1 MTRIYLPI
9 LTLLL
14 CLAACTDDLARTDTP
29 QPGPGEG
36 LISLSLP
43 GIVYDKADA
52 TSTRTQTGDEADAT
66 KDERRVTSL
75 WFMAYPTTD
84 GDGEA
89 LVQLLRPSDDELTHD
104 YKTFNIRIK
113 AGTYHIYV
121 VANMSEID
129 PTYTEQQLKDCIL
142 SYRNGTGENA
152 TLVLPSPEGN
162 GLPMVYESTD
172 AVNITAAQSKTI
184 QADLVFTCV
193 KVRCTLW
200 FDNTTD
206 GHSDNGHSNA
216 VFGQNYL
223 LMESVTGRKIA
234 TQAHLLPTGQAIEEL
249 ELLSTALNGRYADG
263 VYSEDAHETLDFTSD
278 DPQAKGQWAYR
289 TTFYLPEHYVKQNS
303 DQSYL
308 DITAALHDATDTKK
322 ANLQYTL
329 PLGDEPTDSQPLRQL
344 PRGKYYDIVGKIVNL
359 GGEIES
365 NVAIM
370 DWTPKEVNTELESP
384 YHLWVKETVIKE
396 LKSGTPVTIPCR
408 TDAPRLEAFSTDIKI
423 ESGGV
428 TILPTTQT
436 YLVTFNEDYTAFTVQ
451 INPAI
456 PPSTSL
462 EEERFRYIL
471 IRIPDPENEGKYLL
485 SKRIDIEKV
494 STDPYFHVTPKEYTV
509 RISDIGNLPEHTVIF
524 SYETNLTEV
533 NVKCGDETITT
544 TGIKWSENTNVTIT
558 DSGLENGKGTVSV
571 TLNKP
576 YEPANYTRTQT
587 VTLDYTATYDPSGE
601 VQPTITREDHTTV
614 TIIPN
619 AQTYRL
625 HFRPV
630 DDSWTNPHIYVYE
643 PLYAPDG
650 TEVLI
655 TGGRGLIYNGQI
667 KDFWGTPNAD
677 VNNPKNDL
685 LGENALQ
692 YSFTGKRTFL
702 GWQGEGGTT
711 ETPKTYYY
719 NGNEHYWDGDYYF
732 SLKYLQFDNWNN
744 GNGARSAYNW
754 DIDYVA
760 KEFRNECSECN
771 MSAPKGHNN
780 VDTEN
785 PSDGYNYKWPGVAM
799 KEDPENPGWFYFDLP
814 ALAKPGKALIMFA
827 DGHDGPKGAVE
838 ECKPKRYPAHMVP
851 GVPLYDYADK
861 DGWFLYDY
869 QKGDDNGFVDDKP
882 EIADLQTTTYRIHVP
897 SGNKGIHVWIENG
910 NNDTAIT
917 QWADAQNGNL
927 LNDSEGAYFEFT
939 IKGSLIT
946 QQIGYIL
953 ISSNGTQS
961 GDRFF
966 SADQWQTVT
975 GETYDYEYT
984 IN

>member
-43 GIVYDKADA
+43 GIVYDNADA
-52 TSTRTQTGDEADAT
+52 TSTRTQTDGGETDAT
-66 KDERRVTSL
+66 RDERRVTSL

-121 VANMSEID
+121 VANMPEID

-142 SYRNGTGENA
+142 SYRNGTGDNA
-152 TLVLPSPEGN
+152 TLVLPSPKSTD

-172 AVNITAAQSKTI
+172 AVNITAAQSQTI

-200 FDNTTD
+200 FDNTD
-206 GHSDNGHSNA
+206 GGHSNA

-223 LMESVTGRKIA
+223 LMQNITGRNIA
-234 TQAHLLPTGQAIEEL
+234 TKAPLLPTGKAIENL
-249 ELLSTALNGRYADG
+249 PLLDTKDGALNGRYADG

-278 DPQAKGQWAYR
+278 DPQDNGQWAYR

-329 PLGDEPTDSQPLRQL
+329 PLGDESTDSQPLRQL

-370 DWTPKEVNTELESP
+370 DWTPKEVNTELESQ
-384 YHLWVKETVIKE
+384 YHLWVEKTEIGTKDTP
-396 LKSGTPVTIPCR
+396 LKAGDSISIALR
-408 TDAPRLEAFSTDIKI
+408 TDAPTLTTEQTKVTIGGKEIDPYILTLNKDSETGAYTSVSIEVNPELAPGSVVPDDAKKFYIVMLNHDSDAILKKEIKI
-423 ESGGV
+423 
-428 TILPTTQT
+428 
-436 YLVTFNEDYTAFTVQ
+436 TAL
-451 INPAI
+451 
-456 PPSTSL
+456 SL
-462 EEERFRYIL
+462 EPYL
-471 IRIPDPENEGKYLL
+471 I
-485 SKRIDIEKV
+485 
-494 STDPYFHVTPKEYTV
+494 VTPEQYIV

-533 NVKCGDETITT
+533 NVKCGGTAITT

-558 DSGLENGKGTVSV
+558 DSGLENKGTVSV

-576 YEPANYTRTQT
+576 YDPAAYPTLQT
-587 VTLDYTATYDPSGE
+587 VVLDYEATGADF
-601 VQPTITREDHTTV
+601 TIGDKTTTV

-625 HFRPV
+625 HFRPL

-655 TGGRGLIYNGQI
+655 TGGRGLIYNGQK

-702 GWQGEGGTT
+702 GWQGEGGTI

-732 SLKYLQFDNWNN
+732 SLKYLQFN
-744 GNGARSAYNW
+744 GNGAQSAYNW

-760 KEFRNECSECN
+760 KEFRNECSYCN
-771 MSAPKGHNN
+771 WEEPKGHNS
-780 VDTEN
+780 VDMDN
-785 PSDGYNYKWPGVAM
+785 PSPGYNYKWPGVAM

-827 DGHDGPKGAVE
+827 DGHDGPKGTVE

-882 EIADLQTTTYRIHVP
+882 EIATYRINILQY
-897 SGNKGIHVWIENG
+897 SGQRIHVWIVNG
-910 NNDTAIT
+910 ATITNWNDASTGVIQT
-917 QWADAQNGNL
+917 DEKGR
-927 LNDSEGAYFEFT
+927 YFQFS
-939 IKGSLIT
+939 IKGSPLSGAIRYK
-946 QQIGYIL
+946 YID
-953 ISSNGTQS
+953 S
-961 GDRFF
+961 GNSYDGEINVN
-966 SADQWQTVT
+966 DWKQVT
-975 GETYDYEYT
+975 GETYGYEYT

>member
-43 GIVYDKADA
+43 GIVYDNADA
-52 TSTRTQTGDEADAT
+52 TSTRAQTDGGETDAT
-66 KDERRVTSL
+66 RDERRVTSL
-75 WFMAYPTTD
+75 WFMAYPTPN
-84 GDGEA
+84 GGGEP
-89 LVQLLRPSDDELTHD
+89 LVQYLRPSNNELTHD

-121 VANMSEID
+121 VANMSGID

-152 TLVLPSPEGN
+152 TLVLPSPKSTD

-172 AVNITAAQSKTI
+172 AVNITAAQSQTI

-200 FDNTTD
+200 FDNTD
-206 GHSDNGHSNA
+206 GGHSNA

-223 LMESVTGRKIA
+223 QMQNITGRNIA
-234 TQAHLLPTGQAIEEL
+234 TQAPLLPTGQAIENL
-249 ELLSTALNGRYADG
+249 PLLDTAEGALNGHYADG
-263 VYSEDAHETLDFTSD
+263 EYSKDAYETLSFNQDK
-278 DPQAKGQWAYR
+278 PQAKGQWAYR
-289 TTFYLPEHYVKQNS
+289 TTFYLPEHYVTQND

-308 DITAALHDATDTKK
+308 DITAVLHDATGTEK

-365 NVAIM
+365 TVSIE
-370 DWTPKEVNTELESP
+370 DWTLQEVNTELESQ
-384 YHLWVKETVIKE
+384 YHLWVEKTVIPE
-396 LKSGTPVTIPCR
+396 LEAGKAVTFAIR
-408 TDAPRLEAFSTDIKI
+408 TDAPELVIGQGRFTAPDQ
-423 ESGGV
+423 GV
-428 TILPTTQT
+428 TQSTEPFIITLNKNEAGEYVSVTVELNPLLPPNAT
-436 YLVTFNEDYTAFTVQ
+436 
-451 INPAI
+451 I
-456 PPSTSL
+456 PEAYGYFS
-462 EEERFRYIL
+462 
-471 IRIPDPENEGKYLL
+471 IRIPNPENGTGDEYIL
-485 SKRIDIEKV
+485 SKQIDIKKITF
-494 STDPYFHVTPKEYTV
+494 SSYLNVTPEEYV
-509 RISDIGNLPEHTVIF
+509 IYIRDIANLPKHEVSFTYI
-524 SYETNLTEV
+524 TNLREVTVKYGETEIPA
-533 NVKCGDETITT
+533 NT
-544 TGIKWSENTNVTIT
+544 TGTGFQIGEHITVTN
-558 DSGLENGKGTVSV
+558 SGLDPDTGMGTLTV
-571 TLNKP
+571 TLDEP
-576 YEPANYTRTQT
+576 YEPANFPVEQTLTFDYSASYTWGINNTWSDTDQSLVR
-587 VTLDYTATYDPSGE
+587 
-601 VQPTITREDHTTV
+601 
-614 TIIPN
+614 IIPN

-630 DDSWTNPHIYVYE
+630 DDNWTNPHIYVYE
-643 PLYAPDG
+643 PLYDPDG

-702 GWQGEGGTT
+702 GWQGEGGTI

-799 KEDPENPGWFYFDLP
+799 KKDPENPDWFYFDLP

-827 DGHDGPKGAVE
+827 DGHDGPKGTVE

-869 QKGDDNGFVDDKP
+869 RKGDDNGFVDDKP
-882 EIADLQTTTYRIHVP
+882 EIEVATYRINIP
-897 SGNKGIHVWIENG
+897 QNSYERIHVWIVGGANITDW
-910 NNDTAIT
+910 NDTSTGVIQT
-917 QWADAQNGNL
+917 DEKK
-927 LNDSEGAYFEFT
+927 DRYFQFS
-939 IKGSLIT
+939 IKGSPLSGAIRYK
-946 QQIGYIL
+946 YID
-953 ISSNGTQS
+953 S
-961 GDRFF
+961 GNSYDGEINVN
-966 SADQWQTVT
+966 DWKQVT
-975 GETYDYEYT
+975 GETYGYEYT

>member
-43 GIVYDKADA
+43 GIVYDNADA
-52 TSTRTQTGDEADAT
+52 TSTRAQTGDEADAT
-66 KDERRVTSL
+66 QDERRVTSL

-89 LVQLLRPSDDELTHD
+89 LVQYLRPSNNELTHE

-121 VANMSEID
+121 VANMPEID
-129 PTYTEQQLKDCIL
+129 PAYTEQQLKDCIL

-152 TLVLPSPEGN
+152 TLVLPSPKSTD

-172 AVNITAAQSKTI
+172 AVNITAAQSQTI

-216 VFGQNYL
+216 VFGKNYL
-223 LMESVTGRKIA
+223 LMESVTGRNIA
-234 TQAHLLPTGQAIEEL
+234 TQAPLLPTGKAIEGM

-278 DPQAKGQWAYR
+278 DPQDNGQWAYR

-308 DITAALHDATDTKK
+308 DITAALHDATDAKK
-322 ANLQYTL
+322 ANVAYTI
-329 PLGDEPTDSQPLRQL
+329 PLGDEPTDSQRVRQL

-384 YHLWVKETVIKE
+384 YHLWVEKTEIGTEDKP
-396 LKSGTPVTIPCR
+396 LKAGDSISIALR
-408 TDAPRLEAFSTDIKI
+408 TDAPTLTTEQTKVTIGGKEIDPYILTLNKDSETGAYTSVSIEVNPELAPGSVVPDDAKKFYIVMLNHDSDAILKKEIKI
-423 ESGGV
+423 
-428 TILPTTQT
+428 
-436 YLVTFNEDYTAFTVQ
+436 TAL
-451 INPAI
+451 
-456 PPSTSL
+456 SL
-462 EEERFRYIL
+462 EPYL
-471 IRIPDPENEGKYLL
+471 I
-485 SKRIDIEKV
+485 
-494 STDPYFHVTPKEYTV
+494 VTPKQYII

-533 NVKCGDETITT
+533 NVKCGGTAITT
-544 TGIKWSENTNVTIT
+544 GGISWTWSENTNVTIT

-576 YEPANYTRTQT
+576 YQPANYTRTQT

-643 PLYAPDG
+643 PLYAPDDG
-650 TEVLI
+650 KEVQ
-655 TGGRGLIYNGQI
+655 REWYNEEKKVKEQ
-667 KDFWGTPNAD
+667 
-677 VNNPKNDL
+677 
-685 LGENALQ
+685 ENALR
-692 YSFTGKRTFL
+692 YGFTGGVTFK
-702 GWQGEGGTT
+702 GWSTQGGTEQWPNT
-711 ETPKTYYY
+711 TLTK
-719 NGNEHYWDGDYYF
+719 DGDRW
-732 SLKYLQFDNWNN
+732 LANNAGAGTWNPLN
-744 GNGARSAYNW
+744 TDKDAYQLGSVYRY
-754 DIDYVA
+754 DIDYCPS
-760 KEFRNECSECN
+760 FRIDCCSTFDATN
-771 MSAPKGHNN
+771 SKHNI
-780 VDTEN
+780 
-785 PSDGYNYKWPGVAM
+785 KWPGVKM
-799 KEDPENPGWFYFDLP
+799 KADPDNQGWFYFDLP
-814 ALAKPGKALIMFA
+814 ALAEPGKTLIMFA
-827 DGHDGPKGAVE
+827 DGHEGPKDNN
-838 ECKPKRYPAHMVP
+838 PQFRYPAHLVP

-861 DGWFLYDY
+861 DGWFLYNY
-869 QKGDDNGFVDDKP
+869 KKGNDNGFVDDKP
-882 EIADLQTTTYRIHVP
+882 EIADKNTVIYRIYVNN
-897 SGNKGIHVWIENG
+897 SSAKGLHVWIENG
-910 NNDTAIT
+910 NADIPLTDYNTA
-917 QWADAQNGNL
+917 AGGNL
-927 LNDSEGAYFEFT
+927 GTDSQGRKYIELYAIGE
-939 IKGSLIT
+939 T
-946 QQIGYIL
+946 QSRQLGYIVFYD
-953 ISSNGTQS
+953 NGS
-961 GDRFF
+961 YSR
-966 SADQWQTVT
+966 DQHTNNWTSVT
-975 GETYDYEYT
+975 ENTYETT

>member
-43 GIVYDKADA
+43 GIVYDNADA

-66 KDERRVTSL
+66 QDERRVTSL
-75 WFMAYPTTD
+75 WFMAYPTPD
-84 GDGEA
+84 GGGET
-89 LVQLLRPSDDELTHD
+89 LVRQLLRSGDNELTHE

-113 AGTYHIYV
+113 AGTYRIYV
-121 VANMSEID
+121 VANMPEID
-129 PTYTEQQLKDCIL
+129 PHTTEEDLKEIIL
-142 SYRNGTGENA
+142 DYRNGTGDNA
-152 TLVLPSPEGN
+152 TLVLPSPKSTD
-162 GLPMVYESTD
+162 GLPMVYESEQD
-172 AVNITAAQSKTI
+172 IIITAAQSEAIT
-184 QADLVFTCV
+184 AELVFTCV

-223 LMESVTGRKIA
+223 LMESVTGRNIA
-234 TQAHLLPTGQAIEEL
+234 TQAPLLPTGKAIEGM

-359 GGEIES
+359 GGKIES

-533 NVKCGDETITT
+533 NVKCGDKTITT
-544 TGIKWSENTNVTIT
+544 DGISWSENPNLTIT
-558 DSGLENGKGTVSV
+558 DSGLKDGKGTVSV

-576 YEPANYTRTQT
+576 YDPAAYPTQQT
-587 VTLDYTATYDPSGE
+587 VVLDYKATYDPPGE

-643 PLYAPDG
+643 PLYGMDG
-650 TEVLI
+650 REMRI
-655 TGGRGLIYNGQI
+655 KNANGV
-667 KDFWGTPNAD
+667 DE
-677 VNNPKNDL
+677 
-685 LGENALQ
+685 GEHALQ
-692 YSFTGKRTFL
+692 YSFTGKRTFK
-702 GWQGEGGTT
+702 GWTEQGGTISWSNQQKEDKGNYWLVDYGWDPIRT
-711 ETPKTYYY
+711 ELYVYY
-719 NGNEHYWDGDYYF
+719 
-732 SLKYLQFDNWNN
+732 DN
-744 GNGARSAYNW
+744 
-754 DIDYVA
+754 IDYSPD
-760 KEFRNECSECN
+760 FRTDCCASD
-771 MSAPKGHNN
+771 
-780 VDTEN
+780 VN
-785 PSDGYNYKWPGVAM
+785 PKWPGVKM
-799 KEDPENPGWFYFDLP
+799 KEDTENPGWFYFDLP
-814 ALAKPGKALIMFA
+814 ALAEPDKTLIMFA
-827 DGHDGPKGAVE
+827 EGHDGPSGANVAQY
-838 ECKPKRYPAHMVP
+838 RYPAHMVP

-869 QKGDDNGFVDDKP
+869 TKGDQNEFVDDKP
-882 EIADLQTTTYRIHVP
+882 NISDLPTYRINIP
-897 SGNKGIHVWIENG
+897 QNSYQRIHVWIVGGANITDW
-910 NNDTAIT
+910 NDASTGVIQT
-917 QWADAQNGNL
+917 DEKGR
-927 LNDSEGAYFEFT
+927 YFQFS
-939 IKGSLIT
+939 IKGSPLSGAIRYK
-946 QQIGYIL
+946 YIDSGNKEYDGE
-953 ISSNGTQS
+953 ISVNN
-961 GDRFF
+961 
-966 SADQWQTVT
+966 WQPAT
-975 GETYDYEYT
+975 GKTYDYEYT

>member
-1 MTRIYLPI
+1 MTRIYLLT

-43 GIVYDKADA
+43 GIVYDNADA
-52 TSTRTQTGDEADAT
+52 TSTRTQTDGGETDAT
-66 KDERRVTSL
+66 RDERRVTSL

-89 LVQLLRPSDDELTHD
+89 LVQYLRPSNNELTHE

-113 AGTYHIYV
+113 AGTYRIYV
-121 VANMSEID
+121 VANMPEID

-152 TLVLPSPEGN
+152 TLVLPSPKSTD

-172 AVNITAAQSKTI
+172 AVNITAAQSQTI

-216 VFGQNYL
+216 VFGKNYL
-223 LMESVTGRKIA
+223 LMESVTGRNIA
-234 TQAHLLPTGQAIEEL
+234 TQAPLLPTGKAIEGM

-278 DPQAKGQWAYR
+278 DPQDNGQWAYR

-308 DITAALHDATDTKK
+308 DITAALHDATDAKK
-322 ANLQYTL
+322 ANVAYTI
-329 PLGDEPTDSQPLRQL
+329 PLGDEPTDSQRVRQL

-384 YHLWVKETVIKE
+384 YHLWVEKTEIGTEDKP
-396 LKSGTPVTIPCR
+396 LKAGDSISIALR
-408 TDAPRLEAFSTDIKI
+408 TDAPTLTTEQTKVTIGGKGIDPYILTLNKDSETGAYTSVSIEVNPELAPGSNVPDDAKKFYIVMHNHDGDAILKKEIKI
-423 ESGGV
+423 
-428 TILPTTQT
+428 
-436 YLVTFNEDYTAFTVQ
+436 TAL
-451 INPAI
+451 
-456 PPSTSL
+456 SL
-462 EEERFRYIL
+462 E
-471 IRIPDPENEGKYLL
+471 
-485 SKRIDIEKV
+485 
-494 STDPYFHVTPKEYTV
+494 PYFIVTPEQYII

-558 DSGLENGKGTVSV
+558 NSGLKDGKGTVSV
-571 TLNKP
+571 TLDTP
-576 YEPANYTRTQT
+576 YDPAAYPTLQT
-587 VTLDYTATYDPSGE
+587 VVLDYEATGTYKPNSSTIE
-601 VQPTITREDHTTV
+601 ETITLTDQTTV

-643 PLYAPDG
+643 PLYGMDG
-650 TEVLI
+650 KEMRI
-655 TGGRGLIYNGQI
+655 QNSSGG
-667 KDFWGTPNAD
+667 DD
-677 VNNPKNDL
+677 
-685 LGENALQ
+685 GEHALQ
-692 YSFTGKRTFL
+692 YSFTGKRTFK
-702 GWQGEGGTT
+702 GWTEQGGTAVSW
-711 ETPKTYYY
+711 EAQDKDDKGNYWLLDNGWDPIYTYVY
-719 NGNEHYWDGDYYF
+719 D
-732 SLKYLQFDNWNN
+732 DN
-744 GNGARSAYNW
+744 
-754 DIDYVA
+754 IDYSPD
-760 KEFRNECSECN
+760 FRTDCCASD
-771 MSAPKGHNN
+771 
-780 VDTEN
+780 VN
-785 PSDGYNYKWPGVAM
+785 PKWPGVKM
-799 KEDPENPGWFYFDLP
+799 KEDTENPGWFYFDLP
-814 ALAKPGKALIMFA
+814 ALAEPDKTLIMFA
-827 DGHDGPKGAVE
+827 EGHDGPSGANVAQY
-838 ECKPKRYPAHMVP
+838 RYPAHMVP

-869 QKGDDNGFVDDKP
+869 TKGDQNEFVDDKP
-882 EIADLQTTTYRIHVP
+882 NISELPTYRINIP
-897 SGNKGIHVWIENG
+897 QNNYQRIHVWIVNG
-910 NNDTAIT
+910 ATITNWNDTSTGVIQT
-917 QWADAQNGNL
+917 DEKGR
-927 LNDSEGAYFEFT
+927 YFQFS
-939 IKGSLIT
+939 IKGSPLSGAIRYK
-946 QQIGYIL
+946 YIDSDNSYDGE
-953 ISSNGTQS
+953 INVNDWKQ
-961 GDRFF
+961 
-966 SADQWQTVT
+966 VT
-975 GETYDYEYT
+975 GETYGYEYT

>member
-43 GIVYDKADA
+43 GIVYDNADA

-66 KDERRVTSL
+66 RDERRVTSL

-89 LVQLLRPSDDELTHD
+89 LVQYLRPSNNELTHE

-121 VANMSEID
+121 VANMSGID
-129 PTYTEQQLKDCIL
+129 PQTREEDLQQIIL
-142 SYRNGTGENA
+142 DYRDGTGTDA
-152 TLVLPSPEGN
+152 TLVLPSLTSKD
-162 GLPMVYESTD
+162 GLPMVYKSEQDIT
-172 AVNITAAQSKTI
+172 ITAAQSKTI

-216 VFGQNYL
+216 VFGKNYL
-223 LMESVTGRKIA
+223 LMESVTGRNIA

-263 VYSEDAHETLDFTSD
+263 VYSENAHENLTFNSNS
-278 DPQAKGQWAYR
+278 PQDNGQWAYR
-289 TTFYLPEHYVKQNS
+289 TTFYLPEHYVTQNS

-308 DITAALHDATDTKK
+308 DITAVLHDATGTEK

-329 PLGDEPTDSQPLRQL
+329 PLGDEPATDDDLRQL

-370 DWTPKEVNTELESP
+370 DWTVETVSAELESP
-384 YHLWVKETVIKE
+384 YHLWVEKTEIGTEDKP
-396 LKSGTPVTIPCR
+396 LKAGDSISIALR
-408 TDAPRLEAFSTDIKI
+408 TDAPTLTTEQPKVTIDGKEIDPYILTLNKDSETGAYTSVSIEVNHELVPGSTVRDDAKKFYIVMHNHDGDAILKKEIKI
-423 ESGGV
+423 KA
-428 TILPTTQT
+428 L
-436 YLVTFNEDYTAFTVQ
+436 
-451 INPAI
+451 
-456 PPSTSL
+456 SL
-462 EEERFRYIL
+462 EPYL
-471 IRIPDPENEGKYLL
+471 I
-485 SKRIDIEKV
+485 
-494 STDPYFHVTPKEYTV
+494 VTPEQYII

-544 TGIKWSENTNVTIT
+544 TGIKWSEITNVTIT

-576 YEPANYTRTQT
+576 YQPAKYTRTQT
-587 VTLDYTATYDPSGE
+587 VTLDYTATGAGF
-601 VQPTITREDHTTV
+601 TIGDKTTTV

-643 PLYAPDG
+643 PLYGMDG
-650 TEVLI
+650 REMRI
-655 TGGRGLIYNGQI
+655 KNANGV
-667 KDFWGTPNAD
+667 DE
-677 VNNPKNDL
+677 
-685 LGENALQ
+685 GEHALQ
-692 YSFTGKRTFL
+692 YSFTGKRTFK
-702 GWQGEGGTT
+702 GWTEQGGTISWSNQQKEDKGNYWLVDYGWDPIRT
-711 ETPKTYYY
+711 ELYVYY
-719 NGNEHYWDGDYYF
+719 
-732 SLKYLQFDNWNN
+732 DN
-744 GNGARSAYNW
+744 
-754 DIDYVA
+754 IDYSPD
-760 KEFRNECSECN
+760 FRTDCCASD
-771 MSAPKGHNN
+771 
-780 VDTEN
+780 VN
-785 PSDGYNYKWPGVAM
+785 PKWPGVKM
-799 KEDPENPGWFYFDLP
+799 KEDTENPGWFYFDLP
-814 ALAKPGKALIMFA
+814 ALAEPGKALIMFA
-827 DGHDGPKGAVE
+827 EGHDGPSAPDNMTDAEKIE
-838 ECKPKRYPAHMVP
+838 YCKPWRYPAHMVP
-851 GVPLYDYADK
+851 GVPLYNYADK

-882 EIADLQTTTYRIHVP
+882 EIEVTTYRINIP
-897 SGNKGIHVWIENG
+897 QNSYQRIHVWIVGGANITDW
-910 NNDTAIT
+910 NDASTGVIQT
-917 QWADAQNGNL
+917 DEKGR
-927 LNDSEGAYFEFT
+927 YFQFS
-939 IKGSLIT
+939 IKGSPLSGAIRYK
-946 QQIGYIL
+946 YIDSGNKEYDGE
-953 ISSNGTQS
+953 ISVNN
-961 GDRFF
+961 
-966 SADQWQTVT
+966 WQPAT
-975 GETYDYEYT
+975 GKTYDYEYT

>member
-1 MTRIYLPI
+1 MTRIYLLT

-43 GIVYDKADA
+43 GIVYDNADA
-52 TSTRTQTGDEADAT
+52 TSTRVPTDGDEVDAT
-66 KDERRVTSL
+66 QDERRVTSL

-84 GDGEA
+84 GDGET
-89 LVQLLRPSDDELTHD
+89 LVQYLRPSNNELTHE

-113 AGTYHIYV
+113 AGTYRIYV

-172 AVNITAAQSKTI
+172 AVNITAAQTEPI
-184 QADLVFTCV
+184 TADLVFTCV

-200 FDNTTD
+200 FDNTD
-206 GHSDNGHSNA
+206 GGHSNA

-223 LMESVTGRKIA
+223 LMQNITGRNIA
-234 TQAHLLPTGQAIEEL
+234 TQAPLLPTGKAIENL
-249 ELLSTALNGRYADG
+249 PLLDTAEGALNGLYADG
-263 VYSEDAHETLDFTSD
+263 VYSEGAHENLTFNSNS
-278 DPQAKGQWAYR
+278 PQDNGQWAYR
-289 TTFYLPEHYVKQNS
+289 TTFYLPEHYVTKND

-359 GGEIES
+359 GGVIES
-365 NVAIM
+365 NVAIK
-370 DWTPKEVNTELESP
+370 DWTLQEVNTELESQ
-384 YHLWVKETVIKE
+384 YHLWVEKTEIPE
-396 LKSGTPVTIPCR
+396 LEAGKAVTFAIR
-408 TDAPRLEAFSTDIKI
+408 TDAPELVIGQGRFTAPDQ
-423 ESGGV
+423 GV
-428 TILPTTQT
+428 TQSTEPFIITLNKNEAGEYVSVTVELNPLLPPNAT
-436 YLVTFNEDYTAFTVQ
+436 
-451 INPAI
+451 I
-456 PPSTSL
+456 PEAYSYFS
-462 EEERFRYIL
+462 
-471 IRIPDPENEGKYLL
+471 IRIPNPENGTGDEYIL
-485 SKRIDIEKV
+485 SKQIDIKKITF
-494 STDPYFHVTPKEYTV
+494 SPYLNVTPEEYV
-509 RISDIGNLPEHTVIF
+509 IYIRDIANLPKHEVSFTYI
-524 SYETNLTEV
+524 TNLREVTVKYGETEIPA
-533 NVKCGDETITT
+533 NT
-544 TGIKWSENTNVTIT
+544 TGSGFQIGEHITVTN
-558 DSGLENGKGTVSV
+558 SGLDPDTGMGTLTV
-571 TLNKP
+571 TLDEP
-576 YEPANYTRTQT
+576 YEPANFPVEQTLTFDYSASYTWGIKTWSDTDQSLVR
-587 VTLDYTATYDPSGE
+587 
-601 VQPTITREDHTTV
+601 
-614 TIIPN
+614 IIPN

-630 DDSWTNPHIYVYE
+630 DDSWKNPHIYVYE

-655 TGGRGLIYNGQI
+655 TGGRGLIYNGQK

-702 GWQGEGGTT
+702 GWQGEGGTI

-732 SLKYLQFDNWNN
+732 SLKYLQFNNWNN

-760 KEFRNECSECN
+760 KEFRNECSYCN
-771 MSAPKGHNN
+771 WEEPKGHNS
-780 VDTEN
+780 VDMDN
-785 PSDGYNYKWPGVAM
+785 PSPGYNYKWPGVAM

-827 DGHDGPKGAVE
+827 EGHDGPKGTVE

-882 EIADLQTTTYRIHVP
+882 EIEVATYRINIP
-897 SGNKGIHVWIENG
+897 RNSYPRIHVWIVDG
-910 NNDTAIT
+910 ATIT
-917 QWADAQNGNL
+917 NWDDASTGVIQTDEKGR
-927 LNDSEGAYFEFT
+927 YFQFS
-939 IKGSLIT
+939 IKGSPLSGAIRYK
-946 QQIGYIL
+946 YID
-953 ISSNGTQS
+953 S
-961 GDRFF
+961 GNSYDGEINVN
-966 SADQWQTVT
+966 DWKQVT

>member
-1 MTRIYLPI
+1 M
-9 LTLLL
+9 
-14 CLAACTDDLARTDTP
+14 
-29 QPGPGEG
+29 
-36 LISLSLP
+36 
-43 GIVYDKADA
+43 
-52 TSTRTQTGDEADAT
+52 
-66 KDERRVTSL
+66 
-75 WFMAYPTTD
+75 
-84 GDGEA
+84 
-89 LVQLLRPSDDELTHD
+89 
-104 YKTFNIRIK
+104 
-113 AGTYHIYV
+113 
-121 VANMSEID
+121 
-129 PTYTEQQLKDCIL
+129 
-142 SYRNGTGENA
+142 SYRERLAYCICQEHHG
-152 TLVLPSPEGN
+152 
-162 GLPMVYESTD
+162 Y
-172 AVNITAAQSKTI
+172 
-184 QADLVFTCV
+184 
-193 KVRCTLW
+193 R
-200 FDNTTD
+200 
-206 GHSDNGHSNA
+206 
-216 VFGQNYL
+216 
-223 LMESVTGRKIA
+223 
-234 TQAHLLPTGQAIEEL
+234 
-249 ELLSTALNGRYADG
+249 
-263 VYSEDAHETLDFTSD
+263 HETFF
-278 DPQAKGQWAYR
+278 QIG
-289 TTFYLPEHYVKQNS
+289 EH
-303 DQSYL
+303 
-308 DITAALHDATDTKK
+308 IT
-322 ANLQYTL
+322 
-329 PLGDEPTDSQPLRQL
+329 
-344 PRGKYYDIVGKIVNL
+344 
-359 GGEIES
+359 
-365 NVAIM
+365 
-370 DWTPKEVNTELESP
+370 
-384 YHLWVKETVIKE
+384 
-396 LKSGTPVTIPCR
+396 VT
-408 TDAPRLEAFSTDIKI
+408 
-423 ESGGV
+423 
-428 TILPTTQT
+428 
-436 YLVTFNEDYTAFTVQ
+436 N
-451 INPAI
+451 
-456 PPSTSL
+456 
-462 EEERFRYIL
+462 
-471 IRIPDPENEGKYLL
+471 
-485 SKRIDIEKV
+485 
-494 STDPYFHVTPKEYTV
+494 
-509 RISDIGNLPEHTVIF
+509 
-524 SYETNLTEV
+524 
-533 NVKCGDETITT
+533 
-544 TGIKWSENTNVTIT
+544 
-558 DSGLENGKGTVSV
+558 SGLDPDTGMGTLTV
-571 TLNKP
+571 TLDEP
-576 YEPANYTRTQT
+576 YEPANFPVEQTLTFDYSASYTWGIKTWSDTDQSLVR
-587 VTLDYTATYDPSGE
+587 
-601 VQPTITREDHTTV
+601 
-614 TIIPN
+614 IIPN

-655 TGGRGLIYNGQI
+655 TGGRGLIYNGQK

-702 GWQGEGGTT
+702 GWQGEGGTI

-744 GNGARSAYNW
+744 GNGAQSAYNW

-760 KEFRNECSECN
+760 QEFRNECSECN

-827 DGHDGPKGAVE
+827 EGHDGPKGTVE

-869 QKGDDNGFVDDKP
+869 LKGDDNGFVDDKP

-946 QQIGYIL
+946 QQIGYNL

-961 GDRFF
+961 DDHFF
-966 SADQWQTVT
+966 RADQWQTVT

>member
-1 MTRIYLPI
+1 MTRIYLLT

-43 GIVYDKADA
+43 GIVYDNADA
-52 TSTRTQTGDEADAT
+52 TSTRTQTDGGETDAT
-66 KDERRVTSL
+66 RDERRVTSL
-75 WFMAYPTTD
+75 WFMAYPTPN
-84 GDGEA
+84 GGGEP
-89 LVQLLRPSDDELTHD
+89 LVQYLRPSNNELTHD

-121 VANMSEID
+121 VANMPEID

-172 AVNITAAQSKTI
+172 AVNITAAQSQTI

-200 FDNTTD
+200 FDNTD
-206 GHSDNGHSNA
+206 SGHSNA

-223 LMESVTGRKIA
+223 LMESVTGRNIA
-234 TQAHLLPTGQAIEEL
+234 TQAHLLPTEKAIEGM
-249 ELLSTALNGRYADG
+249 ELLSTALNGRYADDA
-263 VYSEDAHETLDFTSD
+263 YSEYVHENLTFNSNS
-278 DPQAKGQWAYR
+278 PHANGQWAYR
-289 TTFYLPEHYVKQNS
+289 TTFYLPEHYVTKKD

-308 DITAALHDATDTKK
+308 DITAALHEATGTKK

-329 PLGDEPTDSQPLRQL
+329 PLGDESTDSQPLRQL

-365 NVAIM
+365 TVSIE
-370 DWTPKEVNTELESP
+370 DWTLQEVNTVLESP
-384 YHLWVKETVIKE
+384 YHLWVEKTEIGTEDKP
-396 LKSGTPVTIPCR
+396 LKAGDSISIALR
-408 TDAPRLEAFSTDIKI
+408 TDAPTLTTEQTK
-423 ESGGV
+423 V
-428 TILPTTQT
+428 TI
-436 YLVTFNEDYTAFTVQ
+436 
-451 INPAI
+451 
-456 PPSTSL
+456 
-462 EEERFRYIL
+462 
-471 IRIPDPENEGKYLL
+471 GG
-485 SKRIDIEKV
+485 KRIDPYILTLNKDSETGAYTSVSIEVNPELVPGSDVPDDAKKFYIV
-494 STDPYFHVTPKEYTV
+494 MLNHDGEAILKKEIKITALSLEPYLIVTPEQYIV

-576 YEPANYTRTQT
+576 YQPANYTRTQT
-587 VTLDYTATYDPSGE
+587 VTLDYTATGAGF
-601 VQPTITREDHTTV
+601 TIGDKTTTV

-630 DDSWTNPHIYVYE
+630 DDNWTNPHIYVYE
-643 PLYAPDG
+643 PLYDPDG

-702 GWQGEGGTT
+702 GWQGEGGTI

-827 DGHDGPKGAVE
+827 DGHDGPKGTVE

-882 EIADLQTTTYRIHVP
+882 EIADKDMVIYRIYVNN
-897 SGNKGIHVWIENG
+897 SSAKGLHVWIENG
-910 NNDTAIT
+910 NADIPLTDYNTA
-917 QWADAQNGNL
+917 AGGNL
-927 LNDSEGAYFEFT
+927 GTDSQGRKYIELYAIGE
-939 IKGSLIT
+939 T
-946 QQIGYIL
+946 QSRQLGYIVFYDNG
-953 ISSNGTQS
+953 SNS
-961 GDRFF
+961 GDQYTNNWT
-966 SADQWQTVT
+966 SVT
-975 GETYDYEYT
+975 GNTYEIT

>member
-1 MTRIYLPI
+1 MTRTYLFL

-14 CLAACTDDLARTDTP
+14 GLAACTDDLARTDTP

-43 GIVYDKADA
+43 GIVYDNADPTA
-52 TSTRTQTGDEADAT
+52 TRTQTDDDEADAT
-66 KDERRVTSL
+66 QEERRITSL

-84 GDGEA
+84 GGGET
-89 LVQLLRPSDDELTHD
+89 LVQLLRPSNNELTHD
-104 YKTFNIRIK
+104 YQTFPIRIK
-113 AGTYHIYV
+113 AGTYKIYV
-121 VANMSEID
+121 VANMPEIG
-129 PTYTEQQLKDCIL
+129 PQTTEEELRQIVLD
-142 SYRNGTGENA
+142 YRNGES
-152 TLVLPSPEGN
+152 LVLPSTTGN

-172 AVNITAAQSKTI
+172 TVTITAAQSQKI

-200 FDNTTD
+200 FDNTD
-206 GHSDNGHSNA
+206 GGHSHN
-216 VFGQNYL
+216 VFGKNYL
-223 LMESVTGRKIA
+223 LMQDITGRNIA
-234 TQAHLLPTGQAIEEL
+234 TQAPLLPTGKAIDGL
-249 ELLSTALNGRYADG
+249 PLLDTDEGALNGRYADG
-263 VYSEDAHETLDFTSD
+263 EYNKDVHETLSFTSD
-278 DPQAKGQWAYR
+278 DPQANGQWAYR

-308 DITAALHDATDTKK
+308 DITAALHDATGAEK
-322 ANLQYTL
+322 ANVAYTL
-329 PLGDEPTDSQPLRQL
+329 PLGDEPTTDNDLRQL
-344 PRGKYYDIVGKIVNL
+344 PRGKYYDIVGKIINL
-359 GGEIES
+359 GGVIES

-370 DWTPKEVNTELESP
+370 DWTLQEVNTELESQ
-384 YHLWVKETVIKE
+384 YHLWVEKTEIGTEDKP
-396 LKSGTPVTIPCR
+396 LKAGDSISIALR
-408 TDAPRLEAFSTDIKI
+408 TDAPTLTTEQTKVTIGGKEIDPYILTLNKDSETGAYTSVSIEVNPELAPGSNVPDDAKKFYIVMHNHDGDAILKKEIKI
-423 ESGGV
+423 TE
-428 TILPTTQT
+428 L
-436 YLVTFNEDYTAFTVQ
+436 
-451 INPAI
+451 
-456 PPSTSL
+456 SL
-462 EEERFRYIL
+462 EPYL
-471 IRIPDPENEGKYLL
+471 I
-485 SKRIDIEKV
+485 
-494 STDPYFHVTPKEYTV
+494 VTPEQYII

-544 TGIKWSENTNVTIT
+544 DGISWSENPNVTIT
-558 DSGLENGKGTVSV
+558 DSGLKDGKGTVSV

-587 VTLDYTATYDPSGE
+587 VTLDYTATGAGFTIDDP
-601 VQPTITREDHTTV
+601 TTTV

-643 PLYAPDG
+643 PLYDPDG

-655 TGGRGLIYNGQI
+655 TGGRGLIYNDQI
-667 KDFWGTPNAD
+667 KAFWGTPNTD

-702 GWQGEGGTT
+702 GWQGEGGTI
-711 ETPKTYYY
+711 ETPQTYHY

-744 GNGARSAYNW
+744 GAGAKSAYNW

-760 KEFRNECSECN
+760 QEFRNECSKCN
-771 MSAPKGHNN
+771 MSEPKGHNS

-799 KEDPENPGWFYFDLP
+799 KKDLQNPGWFYFDLP
-814 ALAKPGKALIMFA
+814 ALAEPGKALIMFA
-827 DGHDGPKGAVE
+827 EGHDGPKGTVE
-838 ECKPKRYPAHMVP
+838 ECKPWRYPAHMVP
-851 GVPLYDYADK
+851 GVPLYDYEDK

-869 QKGDDNGFVDDKP
+869 YKGDDNGFVDDKP
-882 EIADLQTTTYRIHVP
+882 NIADKDMVIYRIYVNN
-897 SGNKGIHVWIENG
+897 SSAKGLHVWIENG
-910 NNDTAIT
+910 NADIPLTNYNTA
-917 QWADAQNGNL
+917 AGGNL
-927 LNDSEGAYFEFT
+927 GTDSQGRKYIELYAIGE
-939 IKGSLIT
+939 T
-946 QQIGYIL
+946 QPRQLGYIVFYDNG
-953 ISSNGTQS
+953 SNS
-961 GDRFF
+961 GNQYTNNWT
-966 SADQWQTVT
+966 SVT
-975 GETYDYEYT
+975 ENTYETT

>member
-1 MTRIYLPI
+1 MTRIYLLT

-43 GIVYDKADA
+43 GIVYDNADA
-52 TSTRTQTGDEADAT
+52 TSTRVPTDGDEVDAT
-66 KDERRVTSL
+66 QDERRVTSL

-84 GDGEA
+84 GDGET
-89 LVQLLRPSDDELTHD
+89 LVQYLRPSNNELTHE

-113 AGTYHIYV
+113 AGTYRIYV

-172 AVNITAAQSKTI
+172 AVNITAAQTEPI
-184 QADLVFTCV
+184 TAELVFTCV

-216 VFGQNYL
+216 VFGKNYL
-223 LMESVTGRKIA
+223 LMESVTGRNIA
-234 TQAHLLPTGQAIEEL
+234 TQAPLLPTGKAIEGM

-278 DPQAKGQWAYR
+278 DPQDNGQWAYR

-308 DITAALHDATDTKK
+308 DITAALHDATDAKK
-322 ANLQYTL
+322 ANVAYTL
-329 PLGDEPTDSQPLRQL
+329 PLGDESTDSQPLRQL

-365 NVAIM
+365 TVSIE
-370 DWTPKEVNTELESP
+370 DWTLQKVNTELESQ
-384 YHLWVKETVIKE
+384 YHLWVEKTEIGTEDKP
-396 LKSGTPVTIPCR
+396 LKAGDSISIALR
-408 TDAPRLEAFSTDIKI
+408 TDAPTLTTEQTKVTIGGKEIDPYILTLNKDSETGAYTSVSIEVNPELVPGSDVPDDAKKFYIVMHNHDGDAILKKEIKI
-423 ESGGV
+423 
-428 TILPTTQT
+428 
-436 YLVTFNEDYTAFTVQ
+436 TAL
-451 INPAI
+451 
-456 PPSTSL
+456 SL
-462 EEERFRYIL
+462 E
-471 IRIPDPENEGKYLL
+471 
-485 SKRIDIEKV
+485 
-494 STDPYFHVTPKEYTV
+494 PYFIVTPEQYII

-533 NVKCGDETITT
+533 NVKCGGTAITT
-544 TGIKWSENTNVTIT
+544 GGISWSENTNVTIT

-571 TLNKP
+571 TLDTP
-576 YEPANYTRTQT
+576 YDPAAYPTLQT
-587 VTLDYTATYDPSGE
+587 VVLDYEATGTYKPNSSTIE
-601 VQPTITREDHTTV
+601 ETITLTDQTTV

-643 PLYAPDG
+643 PLYGMDG
-650 TEVLI
+650 REMRI
-655 TGGRGLIYNGQI
+655 KNANGV
-667 KDFWGTPNAD
+667 DE
-677 VNNPKNDL
+677 
-685 LGENALQ
+685 GEHALQ
-692 YSFTGKRTFL
+692 YSFTGKRTFK
-702 GWQGEGGTT
+702 GWTEQGGTISWSNQQKEDKGNYWLVDYGWDPIRT
-711 ETPKTYYY
+711 ELYVYY
-719 NGNEHYWDGDYYF
+719 
-732 SLKYLQFDNWNN
+732 DN
-744 GNGARSAYNW
+744 
-754 DIDYVA
+754 IDYSPD
-760 KEFRNECSECN
+760 FRTDCCASD
-771 MSAPKGHNN
+771 
-780 VDTEN
+780 VN
-785 PSDGYNYKWPGVAM
+785 PKWPGVAM
-799 KEDPENPGWFYFDLP
+799 KEDTENPGWFYFDLP
-814 ALAKPGKALIMFA
+814 VLAEPGKALIMFA
-827 DGHDGPKGAVE
+827 EGHDGPSAPDNMTDAEKIE
-838 ECKPKRYPAHMVP
+838 YCKPWRYPAHMVP
-851 GVPLYDYADK
+851 GVPLYNYADK

-882 EIADLQTTTYRIHVP
+882 EIEVTTYRINIP
-897 SGNKGIHVWIENG
+897 LNSYQRIHVWIVGGANITDW
-910 NNDTAIT
+910 NDASTGVIQT
-917 QWADAQNGNL
+917 DEKG
-927 LNDSEGAYFEFT
+927 SRYFQFS
-939 IKGSLIT
+939 IKGSPLSGAIRYK
-946 QQIGYIL
+946 YID
-953 ISSNGTQS
+953 S
-961 GDRFF
+961 GNKEYDGEINVN
-966 SADQWQTVT
+966 DWKQVT

>member
-14 CLAACTDDLARTDTP
+14 CLAACTDDLTRTDTP

-43 GIVYDKADA
+43 GIVYDNADA
-52 TSTRTQTGDEADAT
+52 TSTRVPTDGDEVDAT
-66 KDERRVTSL
+66 QDERRVTSL

-121 VANMSEID
+121 VANMPEIA

-152 TLVLPSPEGN
+152 TLVLPSPKSTD

-172 AVNITAAQSKTI
+172 AVNITAAQTEPI
-184 QADLVFTCV
+184 TADLVFTCV

-200 FDNTTD
+200 FDNTD
-206 GHSDNGHSNA
+206 GGHSNA

-223 LMESVTGRKIA
+223 LMQNITGRNIA
-234 TQAHLLPTGQAIEEL
+234 TKAPLLPTEQAIEGM
-249 ELLSTALNGRYADG
+249 ELLSTAEGALNGLYADG
-263 VYSEDAHETLDFTSD
+263 EYSEDAHENLTFNSNS
-278 DPQAKGQWAYR
+278 PQDNGQWAYR
-289 TTFYLPEHYVKQNS
+289 TTFYLPEHYVTKN
-303 DQSYL
+303 DGQSYL

-365 NVAIM
+365 TVSIE

-558 DSGLENGKGTVSV
+558 NSGLENGKGTVSV

-702 GWQGEGGTT
+702 GWQGEGGTI

-732 SLKYLQFDNWNN
+732 SLKYLQFDNWSN
-744 GNGARSAYNW
+744 GNGAQSAYNW

-760 KEFRNECSECN
+760 QEFRNECSECN

-827 DGHDGPKGAVE
+827 DGHDGPKGTVE

-882 EIADLQTTTYRIHVP
+882 EIEVTTYRINIP
-897 SGNKGIHVWIENG
+897 RNSYPRIHVWIVDG
-910 NNDTAIT
+910 ATIT
-917 QWADAQNGNL
+917 NWDDASTGVIQTDEKGR
-927 LNDSEGAYFEFT
+927 YFQFS
-939 IKGSLIT
+939 IKGSPLSGAIRYK
-946 QQIGYIL
+946 YIDSGNKEYDGE
-953 ISSNGTQS
+953 ISVNNWKQ
-961 GDRFF
+961 
-966 SADQWQTVT
+966 VT

>member
-43 GIVYDKADA
+43 GIVYDNADA

-66 KDERRVTSL
+66 QDERRVTSL

-89 LVQLLRPSDDELTHD
+89 LVQYLRPSNNELTHE

-121 VANMSEID
+121 VANMPEID
-129 PTYTEQQLKDCIL
+129 PHTTEEDLKEIIL
-142 SYRNGTGENA
+142 DYRNGTGDNA
-152 TLVLPSPEGN
+152 TLVLPSPKSTD
-162 GLPMVYESTD
+162 GLPMVYESEQD
-172 AVNITAAQSKTI
+172 IIITAAQSEAIT
-184 QADLVFTCV
+184 AELVFTCV

-216 VFGQNYL
+216 VFGKNYL
-223 LMESVTGRKIA
+223 LMQNITGRNFA
-234 TQAHLLPTGQAIEEL
+234 TQAPLLPTEQAIEGM

-263 VYSEDAHETLDFTSD
+263 VYSEGAHENLTFTSNS
-278 DPQAKGQWAYR
+278 PHANGQWAYR
-289 TTFYLPEHYVKQNS
+289 TTFYLPEHYVTKND

-308 DITAALHDATDTKK
+308 DITAVLHDAKGTEK

-329 PLGDEPTDSQPLRQL
+329 PLGDEPTTDDGLRQL

-365 NVAIM
+365 TVSIE
-370 DWTPKEVNTELESP
+370 DWTLQEVNTVLESP
-384 YHLWVKETVIKE
+384 YHLWVEKTEIGTEDKP
-396 LKSGTPVTIPCR
+396 LKAGDSISIALR
-408 TDAPRLEAFSTDIKI
+408 TDAPTLTTEQTKVTIGGKEIDPYILTLNKDSETGAYTSVSIEVNPELAPGSNVPDDAKKFYIVMHNHDGDAILKKEIKI
-423 ESGGV
+423 
-428 TILPTTQT
+428 
-436 YLVTFNEDYTAFTVQ
+436 TAL
-451 INPAI
+451 
-456 PPSTSL
+456 SL
-462 EEERFRYIL
+462 E
-471 IRIPDPENEGKYLL
+471 
-485 SKRIDIEKV
+485 
-494 STDPYFHVTPKEYTV
+494 PYFIVTPEQYII

-576 YEPANYTRTQT
+576 YQPANYTRTQT
-587 VTLDYTATYDPSGE
+587 VTLDYTATGTGF
-601 VQPTITREDHTTV
+601 TIGDKTTTV

-643 PLYAPDG
+643 PLYDPDG

-655 TGGRGLIYNGQI
+655 TGGRGQIYNGQI

-702 GWQGEGGTT
+702 GWQGEGGTI

-744 GNGARSAYNW
+744 GNGAQSAYNW

-760 KEFRNECSECN
+760 QEFRNECSYCN
-771 MSAPKGHNN
+771 WEEPKGHNS
-780 VDTEN
+780 VDMDN
-785 PSDGYNYKWPGVAM
+785 PSPGYNYKWPGVAM

-827 DGHDGPKGAVE
+827 DGHDGPKGTVE

-882 EIADLQTTTYRIHVP
+882 EIEVATYRINIP
-897 SGNKGIHVWIENG
+897 QNSYQRIHVWIVGGANITDW
-910 NNDTAIT
+910 NDASTGVIQT
-917 QWADAQNGNL
+917 DEKGR
-927 LNDSEGAYFEFT
+927 YFQFS
-939 IKGSLIT
+939 IKGSPLSGAIRYKY
-946 QQIGYIL
+946 IGSGNKEYDGE
-953 ISSNGTQS
+953 ISVNDWKQ
-961 GDRFF
+961 
-966 SADQWQTVT
+966 VT
-975 GETYDYEYT
+975 GETYGYEYT

>member
-43 GIVYDKADA
+43 GIVYDNADA

-66 KDERRVTSL
+66 QDERRVTSL

-89 LVQLLRPSDDELTHD
+89 LVQYLRPSNNELTHE

-113 AGTYHIYV
+113 AGTYRIYV

-129 PTYTEQQLKDCIL
+129 PHTTEEDLKEIIL
-142 SYRNGTGENA
+142 DYRNGTGDNA
-152 TLVLPSPEGN
+152 TLVLPSPKSTD

-172 AVNITAAQSKTI
+172 AVNITAAQTEPI
-184 QADLVFTCV
+184 TAELVFTCV

-223 LMESVTGRKIA
+223 LMQNITGRNIA
-234 TQAHLLPTGQAIEEL
+234 TKAPLLPTGQAIEGM
-249 ELLSTALNGRYADG
+249 ELLSTALNGRYAYG
-263 VYSEDAHETLDFTSD
+263 VYSEKDNHETLSFNQDK
-278 DPQAKGQWAYR
+278 PQANGQWAYR
-289 TTFYLPEHYVKQNS
+289 TTFYLPEHYVKQN
-303 DQSYL
+303 DHQSYL
-308 DITAALHDATDTKK
+308 NITAALYDATDAKK
-322 ANLQYTL
+322 ANVAYTI
-329 PLGDEPTDSQPLRQL
+329 PLGDEPTDSQRVRQL

-365 NVAIM
+365 NVVIM
-370 DWTPKEVNTELESP
+370 DWTLQEVNTELESP
-384 YHLWVKETVIKE
+384 YHLWVEKTEIGTEDKP
-396 LKSGTPVTIPCR
+396 LKAGDSISIALR
-408 TDAPRLEAFSTDIKI
+408 TDAPTLTTEQTKVTIGGKGIDPYILTLNKDSETGAYTSVSIEVNPELAPGSNVPDDAKKFYIVMHNHDGDAILKKEIKI
-423 ESGGV
+423 
-428 TILPTTQT
+428 
-436 YLVTFNEDYTAFTVQ
+436 TAL
-451 INPAI
+451 
-456 PPSTSL
+456 SL
-462 EEERFRYIL
+462 E
-471 IRIPDPENEGKYLL
+471 
-485 SKRIDIEKV
+485 
-494 STDPYFHVTPKEYTV
+494 PYFIVTPEQYII

-576 YEPANYTRTQT
+576 YDPAAYPTQQT
-587 VTLDYTATYDPSGE
+587 VVLDYKATYDPPGE

-630 DDSWTNPHIYVYE
+630 DNSWTNPHIYVYD

-655 TGGRGLIYNGQI
+655 TGGNSMLYNGSFQEFYDN
-667 KDFWGTPNAD
+667 KNTTDDDPA
-677 VNNPKNDL
+677 NNL

-702 GWQGEGGTT
+702 GWQGEGGNI
-711 ETPKTYYY
+711 EIPRSYYN
-719 NGNEHYWDGDYYF
+719 NGNERYWDGSYTF

-744 GNGARSAYNW
+744 GSGAQSAYNW
-754 DIDYVA
+754 SIDYVA
-760 KEFRNECSECN
+760 QEFRNECADCN
-771 MSAPKGHNN
+771 MSEPKGHNT
-780 VDTEN
+780 VSGSTR
-785 PSDGYNYKWPGVAM
+785 GYNFKWPGVAM
-799 KEDPENPGWFYFDLP
+799 KEDAENPGWFYFDLP
-814 ALAKPGKALIMFA
+814 VLAEPGKALIMFA
-827 DGHDGPKGAVE
+827 EGHDGPKGTVE

-882 EIADLQTTTYRIHVP
+882 EIADKDMVIYRIYVNN
-897 SGNKGIHVWIENG
+897 SSAKGLHVWIENG
-910 NNDTAIT
+910 NADIPLTDYNTA
-917 QWADAQNGNL
+917 AGGNL
-927 LNDSEGAYFEFT
+927 GTDSQGRKYIDMPSVKPNHGNWAILSSMTTDPIPE
-939 IKGSLIT
+939 INIPIT
-946 QQIGYIL
+946 GLQ
-953 ISSNGTQS
+953 
-961 GDRFF
+961 
-966 SADQWQTVT
+966 
-975 GETYDYEYT
+975 
-984 IN
+984 

>member
-43 GIVYDKADA
+43 GIVYDNADA

-89 LVQLLRPSDDELTHD
+89 LVQYLRPSNNELTHE

-113 AGTYHIYV
+113 AGTYRIYV

-172 AVNITAAQSKTI
+172 AVNITAAQTEPI
-184 QADLVFTCV
+184 TADLVFTCV

-200 FDNTTD
+200 FDNTD
-206 GHSDNGHSNA
+206 GGHSNA

-223 LMESVTGRKIA
+223 LMQNITGRNIA
-234 TQAHLLPTGQAIEEL
+234 TQAPLLPTGKAIENL
-249 ELLSTALNGRYADG
+249 PLLDTAEGALNGLYADG
-263 VYSEDAHETLDFTSD
+263 VYSEGAHENLTFNSNS
-278 DPQAKGQWAYR
+278 PQDNGQWAYR
-289 TTFYLPEHYVKQNS
+289 TTFYLPEHYVTQND

-308 DITAALHDATDTKK
+308 DITAVLHDATGTEK

-329 PLGDEPTDSQPLRQL
+329 PLGDEPATDDDLRQL

-370 DWTPKEVNTELESP
+370 DWTPKEVNTELESQ
-384 YHLWVKETVIKE
+384 YHLWVEKTEIGTEDKP
-396 LKSGTPVTIPCR
+396 LKAGDSISIALR
-408 TDAPRLEAFSTDIKI
+408 TDAPTLTTEQTKVTIDGKEIDPYILTLNKDSETGAYTSVSIEVNPELAPGSVVPDDAKKFYIVMLNHDGDAILKKEIKI
-423 ESGGV
+423 
-428 TILPTTQT
+428 
-436 YLVTFNEDYTAFTVQ
+436 NEL
-451 INPAI
+451 
-456 PPSTSL
+456 SL
-462 EEERFRYIL
+462 E
-471 IRIPDPENEGKYLL
+471 
-485 SKRIDIEKV
+485 
-494 STDPYFHVTPKEYTV
+494 PYFIVTPEQYII

-576 YEPANYTRTQT
+576 YQPANYTRTQT
-587 VTLDYTATYDPSGE
+587 VTLDYTATGAGF
-601 VQPTITREDHTTV
+601 TIGDKTTTV

-630 DDSWTNPHIYVYE
+630 DDNWTNPHIYVYE
-643 PLYAPDG
+643 PLYDPDG

-702 GWQGEGGTT
+702 GWQGEGGTI

-827 DGHDGPKGAVE
+827 DGHDGPKGTVE

-882 EIADLQTTTYRIHVP
+882 EIADKDMVIYRIYVNN
-897 SGNKGIHVWIENG
+897 SSAKGLHVWIENG
-910 NNDTAIT
+910 NADIPLTDYNTA
-917 QWADAQNGNL
+917 AGGNL
-927 LNDSEGAYFEFT
+927 GTDSQGRKYIELYAIGE
-939 IKGSLIT
+939 T
-946 QQIGYIL
+946 QSRQLGYIVFYDNG
-953 ISSNGTQS
+953 SNS
-961 GDRFF
+961 GDQYTNNWT
-966 SADQWQTVT
+966 SVT
-975 GETYDYEYT
+975 GNTYEIT